1 MGVSIK
7 IICSGIIVISNS
19 KAQAKVK
26 FVIGIEI
33 HLLKSGISFS
43 RKSVRFHF
51 SGYPDTERIF
61 QCTKNKQRKDKRGCK
76 YSYRTEQ
83 LNTKIGLCRKNTY
96 SKRTPDSTHTLDRY
110 GANGIV
116 NF

>member
-1 MGVSIK
+1 MGASIK

-43 RKSVRFHF
+43 RKAVNS
-51 SGYPDTERIF
+51 
-61 QCTKNKQRKDKRGCK
+61 
-76 YSYRTEQ
+76 
-83 LNTKIGLCRKNTY
+83 L
-96 SKRTPDSTHTLDRY
+96 RTP
-110 GANGIV
+110 GANGKSAGTELHIRLNGRARKSHTAEYICTVKIHTRV
-116 NF
+116 NLRSEEHTSELQSRG